1 MPTSYREQIVEFILQ
16 KTAGAMST
24 SAPSHNVDPFTG
36 GGAYVPGAAG
46 SAPQPGGQTSS
57 NADPFT
63 GAGGYVPGTPMD
75 IDTGMHCVLQQGL
88 THTKLVA
95 AWRAAVVILV
105 THHMT
110 ELRGPLCFWNIAISL
125 GMGPQVSLSF
135 KFTAVSSWVSCLL
148 DVHMQHCI
156 ASASSVFSWVAYC

>member
-16 KTAGAMST
+16 KTAGAVSA

-36 GGAYVPGAAG
+36 GGAYVPGAA
-46 SAPQPGGQTSS
+46 SNAPQPGGQTSS

-75 IDTGMHCVLQQGL
+75 IDTGMLCVLEQG
-88 THTKLVA
+88 TTRTKLVA
-95 AWRAAVVILV
+95 AGRAAVVTLV

-110 ELRGPLCFWNIAISL
+110 EIEATLC
-125 GMGPQVSLSF
+125 
-135 KFTAVSSWVSCLL
+135 C
-148 DVHMQHCI
+148 
-156 ASASSVFSWVAYC
+156 